1 MLFPLNGNSNQVR
14 NWLRSQHFSDEI
26 VEDFADFSAEVMHLM
41 SILPIIFIQNNNI
54 LYETINGAK

>member
-1 MLFPLNGNSNQVR
+1 MF
-14 NWLRSQHFSDEI
+14 WMF
-26 VEDFADFSAEVMHLM
+26 AEVSIRPRLFWNHYSIWRKNNIEYSIHALM